1 MPNFDP
7 ERKKSVQKKT
17 TGNEPTEGTSLLV
30 GNGSELQ
37 KYIQFS
43 PTVG

>member
-7 ERKKSVQKKT
+7 GRKKNKIKT
-17 TGNEPTEGTSLLV
+17 IQNEPTEDMLLLL

-37 KYIQFS
+37 KYIQSS